1 MLEQDLSGVGSAVS
15 GYDLVD
21 PASADLTQPT
31 SGDAAVGLIDSFAGQ
46 G

>member
-1 MLEQDLSGVGSAVS
+1 MLERDLSSAGSAVS
-15 GYDLVD
+15 GYELID
-21 PASADLTQPT
+21 PSSADLTQPT